1 MRCNRGSRCAVRAL
15 ICDCK
20 CANVLCAFGETL
32 ANPACLTNVARHHL
46 ANRSPRFGLSFMLSR
61 HTLKSFIARG
71 PLKRPTVV
79 SITRLSCTEKHLS
92 NNCTSSAAN
101 ACARSVAKESA
112 FGGTNDGAAVAS
124 LSSSFFVVVV
134 FFSEVVAPP
143 PLTETSNALTRSPSV
158 RMSSSSSVSS
168 SNSSIPFLLL
178 LLPSSSTSS
187 SSPSFVPLS
196 PPRLFL
202 FDLLKVLLFFFPGG

>member
-124 LSSSFFVVVV
+124 LSSFFVV
-134 FFSEVVAPP
+134 FFSEVVATPP
-143 PLTETSNALTRSPSV
+143 FTETSNALTRSPSV
-158 RMSSSSSVSS
+158 RMSSSVSS
-168 SNSSIPFLLL
+168 SNSPFLLL
-178 LLPSSSTSS
+178 LLLSLPSSSTSS
-187 SSPSFVPLS
+187 SSSFVPLS

-202 FDLLKVLLFFFPGG
+202 FDLLTLFFPGGCCC

>member
-124 LSSSFFVVVV
+124 LSSFFL
-134 FFSEVVAPP
+134 FSEVVAPPPSP

-168 SNSSIPFLLL
+168 SNSSPFLLL
-178 LLPSSSTSS
+178 LLPSSSN
-187 SSPSFVPLS
+187 SSPSSFVPLS

-202 FDLLKVLLFFFPGG
+202 FDLLALLFFPGG